1 MQYSHILKKH
11 IEKLYNGI
19 CTIIYYENEKG
30 LTNNTIEF
38 TKYENIPCRLSY
50 ERAKQGEQ
58 TETTTDISQIIK
70 LFLPPDIEA
79 NEGCKIIVTQE
90 GETNT
95 FLCAGKSALYGSHRE
110 IVLKLEKEYA

>member
-1 MQYSHILKKH
+1 MQDITILKKH

-19 CTIIYYENEKG
+19 CTIIYYENEQG

-38 TKYENIPCRLSY
+38 TKHENIPCRLSY

-95 FLCAGKSALYGSHRE
+95 FLCAEKSALYGSHRE